1 MSGSGFCLAETYSE
15 DNMATRDVPDHGGYA
30 ARPQDHTLAMPI
42 RSGGGNMMFGPR
54 ARLYTHQSVAN
65 SEYSD
70 YYGYYEMY
78 APVTAADIKEV
89 KTLSRS
95 LFKLKIAYVVLT
107 LFIVLSIVAFIL
119 MNPSVSPFL
128 HREEPIRS
136 VRLACNILESIC
148 GATTS
153 AIKDT
158 RLPTDLNMCHLKNV
172 EQIIKLIPKCK
183 GNTKS

>member
-1 MSGSGFCLAETYSE
+1 MSGPGFCLADTFT
-15 DNMATRDVPDHGGYA
+15 DDAMAMRDVADQGGLG
-30 ARPQDHTLAMPI
+30 ARPQDHTFAMPT
-42 RSGGGNMMFGPR
+42 RGGGNMLQYGHR

-89 KTLSRS
+89 KTLGRS

-136 VRLACNILESIC
+136 VRLTCAFLESVC
-148 GATTS
+148 GRESS
-153 AIKDT
+153 AIEDL
-158 RLPTDLNMCHLKNV
+158 RLPTDLNTCQLKSV
-172 EQIIKLIPKCK
+172 EEIIKLIPNCM
-183 GNTKS
+183 GPNKS